1 MSISK
6 FLHTAKSLYLL
17 RSEPVGL
24 IHFLT
29 RRCNAR
35 CSFCF
40 IDFNHSESQNKKN
53 EMTIEQI
60 NKFTSTMGKSVQHV
74 NLTGGEP
81 FLRSDIFEILRAY
94 FDNANV
100 NSILINTNGSYP
112 KRISDLVDNLNKFYP
127 DKTVIT
133 QFSIDSYPEEHDK
146 IRKIPGLFQKTMESF
161 KIVKDKG
168 IKVIPSIALT
178 CTQENFKKIN
188 EIYEFMKNK
197 HNVKRFSA
205 ILVRDEGV
213 YKTPE
218 PLKKELLQS
227 YKALIERLYKDR
239 NSGEL

>member
-1 MSISK
+1 M
-6 FLHTAKSLYLL
+6 
-17 RSEPVGL
+17 
-24 IHFLT
+24 
-29 RRCNAR
+29 
-35 CSFCF
+35 
-40 IDFNHSESQNKKN
+40 
-53 EMTIEQI
+53 
-60 NKFTSTMGKSVQHV
+60 
-74 NLTGGEP
+74 
-81 FLRSDIFEILRAY
+81 
-94 FDNANV
+94 
-100 NSILINTNGSYP
+100 INTNGSYP

-205 ILVRDEGV
+205 
-213 YKTPE
+213 
-218 PLKKELLQS
+218 S
-227 YKALIERLYKDR
+227 
-239 NSGEL
+239 

>member
-40 IDFNHSESQNKKN
+40 IDFNHNESQNKKN

-178 CTQENFKKIN
+178 CTQ
-188 EIYEFMKNK
+188 
-197 HNVKRFSA
+197 
-205 ILVRDEGV
+205 
-213 YKTPE
+213 
-218 PLKKELLQS
+218 
-227 YKALIERLYKDR
+227 
-239 NSGEL
+239 

>member
-40 IDFNHSESQNKKN
+40 IDFNHNESQNKKN

-133 QFSIDSYPEEHDK
+133 QFSIDSYP
-146 IRKIPGLFQKTMESF
+146 
-161 KIVKDKG
+161 
-168 IKVIPSIALT
+168 
-178 CTQENFKKIN
+178 
-188 EIYEFMKNK
+188 
-197 HNVKRFSA
+197 
-205 ILVRDEGV
+205 
-213 YKTPE
+213 
-218 PLKKELLQS
+218 
-227 YKALIERLYKDR
+227 
-239 NSGEL
+239 

>member
-6 FLHTAKSLYLL
+6 LLHTAKSLYLF

-40 IDFNHSESQNKKN
+40 IDFEHGASQNKNN

-60 NKFTSTMGKSVQHV
+60 NKMTSTMGKSVQHV

-81 FLRSDIFEILRAY
+81 FLRADIFEILKAY

-112 KRISDLVDNLNKFYP
+112 KRISDLVDKLNKFYP
-127 DKTVIT
+127 SKTVIT
-133 QFSIDSYPEEHDK
+133 QFSIDSYPKEHDK
-146 IRKIPGLFQKTMESF
+146 IRKIPGLFDKTMESF
-161 KIVKDKG
+161 EIVKNKG
-168 IKVIPSIALT
+168 
-178 CTQENFKKIN
+178 
-188 EIYEFMKNK
+188 
-197 HNVKRFSA
+197 
-205 ILVRDEGV
+205 
-213 YKTPE
+213 
-218 PLKKELLQS
+218 
-227 YKALIERLYKDR
+227 
-239 NSGEL
+239 